1 MTGACV
7 GAVVGLVIATPSCGY
22 TAMGGAFLCGV
33 IGGVLCNIACGYVRT
48 TPDLDDQLDVFPA
61 HGMLLR
67 KLNTCLCLAR
77 IY

>member
-1 MTGACV
+1 V

-33 IGGVLCNIACGYVRT
+33 IGGVLCNIACSYVRT

-61 HGMLLR
+61 HG
-67 KLNTCLCLAR
+67 TSV
-77 IY
+77 